1 LASAELA
8 VIGAPPPPKPAAP
21 DDGIGG
27 RCDGGGSLHPGGGGG
42 GGAPPGGG
50 GGPAVR
56 PGRHASATVPPARRR
71 ASRSLEPAVPC
82 PVGLASHGVEQSQ
95 RHRRRRRVG
104 EPANLARVH
113 WRRRGR
119 SPTCV
124 SKLNECTEKDECTVK
139 DECTEIVSG
148 KVSRASTQELIIYK
162 KGGQTTR
169 KSALKCAGSSH
180 YLQKKVPIT
189 M

>member
-1 LASAELA
+1 MNQQVKTVAS
-8 VIGAPPPPKPAAP
+8 
-21 DDGIGG
+21 
-27 RCDGGGSLHPGGGGG
+27 
-42 GGAPPGGG
+42 
-50 GGPAVR
+50 
-56 PGRHASATVPPARRR
+56 
-71 ASRSLEPAVPC
+71 
-82 PVGLASHGVEQSQ
+82 SQ
-95 RHRRRRRVG
+95 ECVG

-124 SKLNECTEKDECTVK
+124 SKLNECTLN
-139 DECTEIVSG
+139 ECTEEVSG
-148 KVSRASTQELIIYK
+148 KVSRASAQELIIYK

-169 KSALKCAGSSH
+169 KSALKCAGSSR

>member
-1 LASAELA
+1 METT
-8 VIGAPPPPKPAAP
+8 AATATARGG
-21 DDGIGG
+21 DDGG
-27 RCDGGGSLHPGGGGG
+27 DDNDDNF
-42 GGAPPGGG
+42 
-50 GGPAVR
+50 AV
-56 PGRHASATVPPARRR
+56 AMVIN
-71 ASRSLEPAVPC
+71 LD
-82 PVGLASHGVEQSQ
+82 L
-95 RHRRRRRVG
+95 RVG
-104 EPANLARVH
+104 ERANLARVH

-124 SKLNECTEKDECTVK
+124 SKLNECTEK

-169 KSALKCAGSSH
+169 KSALKCAGSSR